1 MTYRFSSD
9 LKKKVYVLYVYVLFC
24 YCNRL
29 ILEQLF
35 HSLYF
40 NVPENDRGRTSK
52 PFHRASCSRCT
63 DEDVFLLS
71 VPASWACRA
80 GWWAQVRQIG
90 LTFSTHPRQ
99 TDLIFEFQKWLR
111 EGSPIA
117 CKIKHIVLRNC
128 FVNLDSPVNN
138 TYGPPPLMLGHRL

>member
-1 MTYRFSSD
+1 MSLKMTEEEHQS
-9 LKKKVYVLYVYVLFC
+9 LFAGLPVAGAQMKMFFR
-24 YCNRL
+24 YL
-29 ILEQLF
+29 
-35 HSLYF
+35 
-40 NVPENDRGRTSK
+40 
-52 PFHRASCSRCT
+52 
-63 DEDVFLLS
+63 
-71 VPASWACRA
+71 PASWARRA

-128 FVNLDSPVNN
+128 YVNLDSPVNN